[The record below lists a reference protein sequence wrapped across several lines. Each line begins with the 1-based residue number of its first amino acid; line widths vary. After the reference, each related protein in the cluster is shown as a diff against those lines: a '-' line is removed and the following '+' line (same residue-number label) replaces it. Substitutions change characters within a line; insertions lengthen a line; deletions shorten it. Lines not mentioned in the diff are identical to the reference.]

1 MRLVNIYCSTAHSW
15 NRELKYQNVSKSAN
29 ETVPAGDNIYEA
41 YFNYKG
47 SIDLYTVV
55 SLADVVKLKD
65 LICNYGHEVKY
76 KFSLPEEY
84 LGLDGLTN
92 QNKFAVLDGSVV
104 RVNTEWLGGA
114 SLAAVGRTPVV
125 RVDASV
131 NGVIVKS
138 AYMKLMITE

>member
-47 SIDLYTVV
+47 SIDLHTVV